1 MRVPSQEP
9 NFGMDDMSMG
19 DGTDM
24 GMPPMDDTMGGM
36 TNDPAMSDGMDMGGM
51 PQQQENYGA
60 DFDAGVEANEEE
72 DPKKFI
78 QQLTGKLSTSLNKY
92 NQSLPQPDAE
102 LSKYVAGMIIKQAI
116 EGLSQEDVSDIMDK
130 IQSDDETNETPA
142 DDGMTQEQP
151 QDDGMNLPMDDGSG
165 QMPPMNEAEA
175 MNSRTGNLYDKLSQ
189 GKPVQKARKTS
200 GYNRSPYNVKL

>member
-9 NFGMDDMSMG
+9 NFGMDDTGMG

-24 GMPPMDDTMGGM
+24 GMSPMDDTMGDM
-36 TNDPAMSDGMDMGGM
+36 TNVPAMGDGMDMGGM

-130 IQSDDETNETPA
+130 IQSDDETNETPT
-142 DDGMTQEQP
+142 DDSMTQEQP
-151 QDDGMNLPMDDGSG
+151 QDNVSDMPMDDGSE

-175 MNSRTGNLYDKLSQ
+175 RNPRTGNLYDRLSQ
-189 GKPVQKARKTS
+189 GKPVQKAKKRN